1 MNPVVFAVCLMLAL
15 SLARVHVVFSLII
28 SAFAGG
34 LMADIPA
41 ATILAALPPDA
52 VAGVTE
58 PGVVLKL
65 KYLVK
70 VFEEGIT
77 AGTTTALSYAVLG
90 AFAVAISY
98 SELSQAMANVIIRRA
113 TQGSGHYVKWL
124 LIAALLLM
132 SIMSQNLIPIH
143 IAFIPLVVPPLL
155 VVMNRL
161 QLDRR
166 MLACVITFGLVCTYM
181 FVPYGFGDIFLNKIL
196 LGNISKFGMDVSGVN
211 IYHAMFI
218 PALGMLAGLAAAIFF
233 SYRKPRHYQDLPVEG
248 AAEQVAVKRKNIIVA
263 VIAVSIAFL
272 AQKYTGSLILAGL
285 LGFAIFMVSRVIH
298 WQQAE
303 PFLRAAFKASEQT
316 IVSIDGHFLRAD
328 GTYPFILKNGALRT
342 REKRYN
348 SDIVAWHS
356 EANVFHSFNNTS
368 DLNIKAYYFNS
379 ERGLPGGVILY
390 NNDNRERL

>member
-98 SELSQAMANVIIRRA
+98 SGLSQAMANVIVRRA

-143 IAFIPLVVPPLL
+143 IVFIPLVV
-155 VVMNRL
+155 
-161 QLDRR
+161 
-166 MLACVITFGLVCTYM
+166 AY
-181 FVPYGFGDIFLNKIL
+181 FVYLISFFTPCFIISLNK
-196 LGNISKFGMDVSGVN
+196 
-211 IYHAMFI
+211 FI
-218 PALGMLAGLAAAIFF
+218 F
-233 SYRKPRHYQDLPVEG
+233 S
-248 AAEQVAVKRKNIIVA
+248 
-263 VIAVSIAFL
+263 
-272 AQKYTGSLILAGL
+272 
-285 LGFAIFMVSRVIH
+285 
-298 WQQAE
+298 
-303 PFLRAAFKASEQT
+303 
-316 IVSIDGHFLRAD
+316 
-328 GTYPFILKNGALRT
+328 
-342 REKRYN
+342 
-348 SDIVAWHS
+348 
-356 EANVFHSFNNTS
+356 
-368 DLNIKAYYFNS
+368 
-379 ERGLPGGVILY
+379 
-390 NNDNRERL
+390 